1 MVWELLVKVTI
12 KNTEG
17 FFMNN
22 NEGIVQH
29 NGTINAGQLVVG
41 SASKAV
47 KVIKGGELFDSEV
60 FKEINE
66 KLNELLK
73 TVNENSSQLDNQS
86 EIVSSTE
93 VVVNELSKEKPNKL
107 TITAILEGIA
117 NGVKSV
123 NSIGSAA
130 LGLKSCVEKLL

>member
-1 MVWELLVKVTI
+1 
-12 KNTEG
+12 
-17 FFMNN
+17 MNN